1 MSVTL
6 VLVCATDLVDLYS
19 GTTATAVD
27 KSGLWRS
34 LYRQR
39 DVNSQMSTRRLGR

>member
-6 VLVCATDLVDLYS
+6 VLVCATDLVDIYS

-27 KSGLWRS
+27 KSDLMAFIV
-34 LYRQR
+34 QA
-39 DVNSQMSTRRLGR
+39 TRRQ